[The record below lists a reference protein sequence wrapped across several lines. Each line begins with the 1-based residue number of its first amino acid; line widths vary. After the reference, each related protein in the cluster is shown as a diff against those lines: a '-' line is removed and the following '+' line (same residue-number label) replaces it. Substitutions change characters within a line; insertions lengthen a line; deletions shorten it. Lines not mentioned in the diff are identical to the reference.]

1 MRGDE
6 EVGHARLADVYIRE
20 LGLGGLGD
28 AVLSELKRVV
38 ARVDDVAARFS
49 STLVQLIQMSG
60 SKVRQNGGVLLDH
73 LPMRMTLPSVNIS
86 SLRPHALVAQGLKHQ
101 M

>member
-20 LGLGGLGD
+20 LGLGGLCH
-28 AVLSELKRVV
+28 AVLSELKSVV

-49 STLVQLIQMSG
+49 STLVPIIQISG
-60 SKVRQNGGVLLDH
+60 SKVLQNGGVLLVL

-86 SLRPHALVAQGLKHQ
+86 SLRPQTLVAEGLRHY
-101 M
+101 